1 MAAREDFTRLTVTR
15 QSVRLALVAA
25 LQYLPPRHRA
35 VLILRDVLGW
45 RAAEVAGLL
54 GTTTAAVNNV
64 LRRARARLAEA
75 GPDPDA
81 IREPAEPGLAAQY
94 AAAFR
99 DADINALMRL
109 LTSDA
114 VLEMPPLAA
123 WFRGPAAIGRF
134 LSDRVLTGPG
144 VMRLV
149 PAPANGQPGLACYLR
164 HGDGGYRAH
173 AVQVLE
179 PRTAGLGR
187 ITIFLDPVLFASF
200 GLPPV
205 LTPDLAPDLAP
216 DLDLVP
222 A

>member
-1 MAAREDFTRLTVTR
+1 MTR

-45 RAAEVAGLL
+45 RA
-54 GTTTAAVNNV
+54 
-64 LRRARARLAEA
+64 
-75 GPDPDA
+75 
-81 IREPAEPGLAAQY
+81 EPGLAAQY

-99 DADINALMRL
+99 DADIDALMRL

-114 VLEMPPLAA
+114 VLEMLPLAA

-149 PAPANGQPGLACYLR
+149 PAPANGQPGFACYLR

-179 PRTAGLGR
+179 PRAAGLGR
-187 ITIFLDPVLFASF
+187 ITIFLDPALFASF

-205 LTPDLAPDLAP
+205 LAPDLAP